1 MLWPNTLAGARVDL
15 LTLTEGNTCMG
26 QTTTDSENTSPFKK
40 KSLAET

>member
-26 QTTTDSENTSPFKK
+26 QTTTDSEIQVHFKK
-40 KSLAET
+40 NH